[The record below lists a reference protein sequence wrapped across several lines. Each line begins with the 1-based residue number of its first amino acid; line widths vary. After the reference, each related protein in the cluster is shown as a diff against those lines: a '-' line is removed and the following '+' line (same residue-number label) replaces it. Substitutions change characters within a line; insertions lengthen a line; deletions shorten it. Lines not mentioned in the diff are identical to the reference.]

1 MENIFRCVGLGK
13 ELGLGGTEFRSWQW
27 RRYSLEAGLSRAY
40 ILVGAAPEQW
50 SSTRVVGQGPDTL
63 LMLGSEGRD
72 MVGICTLRF
81 MLWNLAQIHWNDS
94 NSLPFPTGVICAC
107 ACAM

>member
-27 RRYSLEAGLSRAY
+27 RRCSLEAGLSGAY

-50 SSTRVVGQGPDTL
+50 SSIRVVGQGPDTL
-63 LMLGSEGRD
+63 LVLGSEGRD
-72 MVGICTLRF
+72 MGCTLRF
-81 MLWNLAQIHWNDS
+81 MLWNLAQFHWNDS
-94 NSLPFPTGVICAC
+94 NSPPFPTGVICAC